1 MTKEKITIKTPIT
14 YYGGKQTMLK
24 HILPLVPEHRVYTEA
39 FAGGAALLFAKEP
52 SKVEVINDLNGELI
66 NFYRVCKLD
75 FEALKRE
82 IETSIHARE
91 LHGHSNYI
99 YKHPTFFSP
108 VQRAWAV
115 WYNLRT
121 SFSGQMCS
129 GFSFNRG
136 KNTKAISLQNS
147 KSTFCDRLKER
158 IEHITIECDDAL
170 KVIKR
175 FDCEEAFHFIDPPY
189 IYSDMGHYSGMFNE
203 QNMIE
208 LLELCATLKGKFM
221 LTMYPC
227 DLIQSYVDK
236 YGWKINAV
244 ERTVTASNATGKRKK
259 QEEWM
264 VCNY

>member
-1 MTKEKITIKTPIT
+1 MTKEKAKLKTPIT

-66 NFYRVCKLD
+66 NFYRVCQLD

-115 WYNLRT
+115 WYSAKT
-121 SFSGQMCS
+121 SFASMLGDSFGYDRKKGQKPTQMRNAKEN
-129 GFSFNRG
+129 FAETLKNR
-136 KNTKAISLQNS
+136 L
-147 KSTFCDRLKER
+147 EY
-158 IEHITIECDDAL
+158 ITIECDCAL